1 MPWEVVVHPDADD
14 ELAKLPANERAA
26 IDNALDKL
34 RERGTDL
41 PFPHTSAVVDA
52 DHLWELRP
60 RGGDS
65 PWRAFYRRMGAKLVV
80 VGAIG
85 HHDKRKYKRAVA
97 LAVERLNDLKED

>member
-1 MPWEVVVHPDADD
+1 MSWEVVVHPDAADD
-14 ELAKLPANERAA
+14 LARIPARERAA
-26 IDNALDKL
+26 IVNALDKL
-34 RERGTDL
+34 REHGTDL

-60 RGGDS
+60 RGGNS

-85 HHDKRKYKRAVA
+85 HHDRRRYRRAVSV
-97 LAVERLNDLKED
+97 AVERLNDLKED

>member
-1 MPWEVVVHPDADD
+1 MSWDVVVHPDAVD
-14 ELAKLPANERAA
+14 ELAKLPADERTA

-41 PFPHTSAVVDA
+41 PFSHTSAVVDA

-80 VGAIG
+80 VGANG
-85 HHDKRKYKRAVA
+85 HHDRRKYKRAVA

>member
-1 MPWEVVVHPDADD
+1 MFWEVVVHPGAVD
-14 ELAKLPANERAA
+14 ELAKLPANERTA

-52 DHLWELRP
+52 DHLWKLRP

-65 PWRAFYRRMGAKLVV
+65 PWRGPCSPPSPTLGCWSNSY
-80 VGAIG
+80 
-85 HHDKRKYKRAVA
+85 
-97 LAVERLNDLKED
+97 